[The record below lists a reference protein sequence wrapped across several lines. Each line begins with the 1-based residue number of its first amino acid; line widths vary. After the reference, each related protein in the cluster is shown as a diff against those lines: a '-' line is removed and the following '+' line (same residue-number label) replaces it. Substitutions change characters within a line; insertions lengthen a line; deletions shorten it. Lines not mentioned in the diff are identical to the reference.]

1 MTAQFVLIGALFAGI
16 IALIAWRARALT
28 AGGAVAA
35 FAVGTLTYAAGT
47 LGFTFVLLAFFVPS
61 VLLSRLGRARKRA
74 LVDVGKHGAR
84 DAMQVLANGGVAT
97 VCAVV
102 WALQHDL
109 RWALAFAGAYA
120 AATADTWATEI
131 GTLAR
136 HQPRSILT
144 LRPVATGMSGGV
156 TVPGTLAELAG
167 AVWLGVTGVA
177 GIAAAYVLNVADLGV
192 AWQTQAPAAYVLP
205 VATLLAIP
213 LGGVAGATADSVLG
227 ATVQELRRC
236 DVCERACE
244 TDPHACGA
252 PSRLVRG
259 VRGFSNDVVNLLATA
274 TGAAVAFGFATAFAR

>member
-1 MTAQFVLIGALFAGI
+1 MNIAPLAIGAVLAGA
-16 IALIAWRARALT
+16 IALVAWRVRALT
-28 AGGAVAA
+28 AGGAAAA

-61 VLLSRLGRARKRA
+61 VLLSRIGRARKRA

-84 DAMQVLANGGVAT
+84 DAMQVIANGGVAT
-97 VCAVV
+97 ACAVV
-102 WALQHDL
+102 WAFGHDP

-136 HQPRSILT
+136 RQPRSILT

-156 TVPGTLAELAG
+156 TIPGTLAEIAG
-167 AVWLGVTGVA
+167 AVWLGVTGLA
-177 GIAAAYVLNVADLGV
+177 GIAAAYVLNAADFGF
-192 AWQTQAPAAYVLP
+192 AWHTGAPAAYMVP
-205 VATLLAIP
+205 VGTLLAIP
-213 LGGVAGATADSVLG
+213 VGGIAGATADSVLG

-274 TGAAVAFGFATAFAR
+274 TGAAVAFGFATAFAG